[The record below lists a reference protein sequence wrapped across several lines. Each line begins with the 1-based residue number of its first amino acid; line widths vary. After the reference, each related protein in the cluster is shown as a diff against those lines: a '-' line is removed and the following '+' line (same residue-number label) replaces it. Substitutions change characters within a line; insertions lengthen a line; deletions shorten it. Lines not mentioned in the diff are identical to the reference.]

1 MTYEQRVARQNWL
14 LLTPGLI
21 LLICFVLIPAAT
33 AIYLSLTNEAL
44 SGAAA
49 LHPRFVG
56 LRNYARLFADDG
68 FWNSLLITAIFV
80 FGSSIVGQFVLGLF
94 SAIALNRRIV
104 LRPLF
109 LSAILLPNAVP
120 EVVAGFMWISM
131 LAGGEHSTLSRVVG
145 LFGVA
150 PQQWLQTAPLLMII
164 IVNTWRGIAFA
175 MILMMS
181 GLSAVPAEVYEAARM
196 DGATPRQIFWRIT
209 LPLLRPTI
217 FLYML
222 VSTVG
227 TIAIFGLV
235 YSLTRG
241 GPGGKT
247 EIIGIYI
254 YNQSFTA
261 YQLGY
266 GSAVAVIML
275 GISMILG
282 VIYVRILK
290 VKV

>member
-56 LRNYARLFADDG
+56 MRNYARLFADDG
-68 FWNSLLITAIFV
+68 FWNSLVITAVFV

-94 SAIALNRRIV
+94 SAIALKRRIV

-131 LAGGEHSTLSRVVG
+131 LAGGEH
-145 LFGVA
+145 
-150 PQQWLQTAPLLMII
+150 
-164 IVNTWRGIAFA
+164 
-175 MILMMS
+175 
-181 GLSAVPAEVYEAARM
+181 
-196 DGATPRQIFWRIT
+196 
-209 LPLLRPTI
+209 
-217 FLYML
+217 
-222 VSTVG
+222 
-227 TIAIFGLV
+227 
-235 YSLTRG
+235 
-241 GPGGKT
+241 
-247 EIIGIYI
+247 
-254 YNQSFTA
+254 
-261 YQLGY
+261 
-266 GSAVAVIML
+266 
-275 GISMILG
+275 
-282 VIYVRILK
+282 
-290 VKV
+290 